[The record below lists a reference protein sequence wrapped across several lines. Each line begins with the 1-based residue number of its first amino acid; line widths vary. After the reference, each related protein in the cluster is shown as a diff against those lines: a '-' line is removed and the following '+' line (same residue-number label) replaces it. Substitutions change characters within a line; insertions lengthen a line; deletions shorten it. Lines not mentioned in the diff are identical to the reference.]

1 MVLPGIFSKQ
11 QKKKPTDSSASPPPT
26 PSLHEHKA
34 RTSTPPASPEK
45 RPSSQTN
52 RSSHS
57 ARSSPVKD
65 RHRRSDSSP
74 TKKSAFSRSQSHD
87 PDTHPLNLPPE
98 ERRRLSALHTKMSE
112 QPQSTPATPMDV
124 DREATAS
131 PSPKPNGNAAET
143 NGDNAAPP
151 PPPHRTPT
159 SPPPVDAEACK
170 AAGNKF
176 FKAKDYPKAIQE
188 YTKAIEADPKSATY
202 RSNRAAAYISANRFP
217 EALEDCKVADELEPN
232 NPKILHRLARV
243 YTALGRP
250 QDALEIYEKANA
262 SATDKTAAQ
271 AMVTHLTQAEDL
283 LRSGSSGSMVI
294 HALDQA
300 EKGLG
305 SGVAVP
311 RKWRLMRGE
320 AYLKMGNANA
330 LGEAQ
335 SQAMTLLRANSQ
347 DPEALVL
354 RGRALY
360 GQGDNTKAIQH
371 FRQALSCDP
380 DFKDAIKWL
389 RTVQKLD
396 RMKEEGNQAFKS
408 GKYQEAVNTYT
419 QALEIDPQ
427 NKGTN
432 SKLLQNRA
440 TANIKLKNY
449 QQSVDDCTRA
459 LELDSSYLKA
469 RKTKAKALGELGKY
483 DAAIQELNAIKE
495 TNPGEPGIDKD
506 IRSMQLE
513 AKKAQRKDYYKI
525 LGIEKDA
532 DENQIKKAYR
542 KLAIVHHPDKNPDDP
557 EAAERFKDIGEAY
570 ETLSDSQKRARYDSG
585 EDLMD
590 PADMFGGGGGFGGG
604 MGGMGGGVNISPE
617 MLFNMM
623 GGGMG
628 GGGFGG
634 FQSAGGFPGGARGQ
648 GNGGSTRGGA
658 GRGTARGAG
667 SVPRGGGSTGRT
679 TTYGGTKTGAND
691 GVNAARNDGKTEGPG
706 AKNSTVPAAG
716 KTSGVETFGNP
727 GAARATRGSY
737 KAASGEYSNT
747 DARSAGDSSKFGRAS
762 TYGKDQR
769 TARSANRAKDAT
781 SNRPTNSVKD
791 SSPSMAT
798 SPSKTTP
805 SGKAT
810 PGKPA
815 GVKEQSTPKKA
826 DSSKSKK

>member
-11 QKKKPTDSSASPPPT
+11 KKKPTDRPASPPPA
-26 PSLHEHKA
+26 PPLHEHKA
-34 RTSTPPASPEK
+34 RSSTPPASPEK
-45 RPSSQTN
+45 RPSSQTH

-74 TKKSAFSRSQSHD
+74 TKKSAFSRTQSFD
-87 PDTHPLNLPPE
+87 PNTHPLNLPPE
-98 ERRRLSALHTKMSE
+98 ERRRLSQLHSKMSD

-131 PSPKPNGNAAET
+131 PPPKANGSAAET

-151 PPPHRTPT
+151 PPPHRQPT

-217 EALEDCKVADELEPN
+217 EALEDCKSADELESN

-262 SATDKTAAQ
+262 SATDKAAAQ
-271 AMVTHLTQAEDL
+271 SMATHLTQAEDQ
-283 LRSGSSGSMVI
+283 LRSGSAGSMVI

-305 SGVAVP
+305 SGVSVP

-320 AYLKMGNANA
+320 AYLKMGNVNA

-335 SQAMTLLRANSQ
+335 SQAMILLRANSQ

-354 RGRALY
+354 RGRSLY
-360 GQGDNTKAIQH
+360 GQGDNAKAIQH

-408 GKYQEAVNTYT
+408 GKYQEAVDTYS
-419 QALEIDPQ
+419 QALEVDPQ
-427 NKGTN
+427 NKGIN

-459 LELDSSYLKA
+459 LELDSTYLKA
-469 RKTKAKALGELGKY
+469 RKTKAKALGELGKF
-483 DAAIQELNAIKE
+483 DAAIQELNAVKDAS
-495 TNPGEPGIDKD
+495 PGEPGIDKD
-506 IRSMQLE
+506 IRNMQLE
-513 AKKAQRKDYYKI
+513 SKKAQRKDYYKI
-525 LGIEKDA
+525 LGVEKDA
-532 DENQIKKAYR
+532 DDNQIKKAYR
-542 KLAIVHHPDKNPDDP
+542 KLAIVHHPDKNRDDP

-570 ETLSDSQKRARYDSG
+570 ETLSDPQKRARYDSG
-585 EDLMD
+585 EDLID
-590 PADMFGGGGGFGGG
+590 PSEMFSGGGGFGGGG

-628 GGGFGG
+628 GGGGFGG
-634 FQSAGGFPGGARGQ
+634 FQSAGGFPGGARG
-648 GNGGSTRGGA
+648 RGGQQF
-658 GRGTARGAG
+658 
-667 SVPRGGGSTGRT
+667 SGGF
-679 TTYGGTKTGAND
+679 
-691 GVNAARNDGKTEGPG
+691 P
-706 AKNSTVPAAG
+706 
-716 KTSGVETFGNP
+716 F
-727 GAARATRGSY
+727 
-737 KAASGEYSNT
+737 
-747 DARSAGDSSKFGRAS
+747 
-762 TYGKDQR
+762 
-769 TARSANRAKDAT
+769 
-781 SNRPTNSVKD
+781 
-791 SSPSMAT
+791 
-798 SPSKTTP
+798 
-805 SGKAT
+805 
-810 PGKPA
+810 
-815 GVKEQSTPKKA
+815 
-826 DSSKSKK
+826 